1 MAIVL
6 ENIKRLLEE
15 RANAWETTGKPLA
28 DIAATRDFTAEE
40 NETFERASSAFDGYS
55 SRIKALELDA
65 EQERAVANFAEQL
78 RSEPDVRAAFETELR
93 SIFVTRE
100 KPHADIVFSGKD
112 MKRALSAG
120 SAGAGG
126 NTVAPQFLSELI
138 TPLRNFASVLAAGA
152 RIITTESGSEITVP
166 RTSSFGA
173 AAAQTEGSQLTG
185 TDPAFDQV
193 TFGAYKFGD
202 YRGVSRELFEDSAVD
217 IESLIIEWI
226 AENIGLLLGQ
236 KIAVGSGSGETAGLF
251 TAATVGKT
259 GATGVT
265 GAFTFDDIIDTM
277 YSVSAPYRVKGS
289 FIMSDLAIAGARK
302 LKDVQGQYLWS
313 PSTQVGQPDLIL
325 GKPLYTDAF
334 LAAPALGAKPF
345 GFGDVSRYWV
355 RFVNSIRVER
365 SDQALFG
372 TDQIAYRGVLR
383 ADGGLT
389 DASAFK
395 VFRGG
400 AS

>member
-1 MAIVL
+1 MAIVM
-6 ENIKRLLEE
+6 ENIKRLLDE
-15 RANAWETTGKPLA
+15 RANAWETEGKPLA
-28 DIAATRDFTAEE
+28 DIAATRDFTGEE
-40 NETFERASSAFDGYS
+40 KEKFERASVSFDSYS
-55 SRIKALELDA
+55 QRIKALELDA
-65 EQERAVANFAEQL
+65 EQERAVQQFAEQL
-78 RSEPDVRAAFETELR
+78 RSEPDVRRAFETELR
-93 SIFVTRE
+93 SIFITRE
-100 KPHADIVFSGKD
+100 KPGYDFTFDGKD

-120 SAGAGG
+120 GATAGG
-126 NTVAPQFLSELI
+126 NTVAPQFLAELI
-138 TPLRNFASVLAAGA
+138 QPLRNFASVLAAGA
-152 RIITTESGSEITVP
+152 RIITTETGSEITVP

-173 AAAQTEGSQLTG
+173 AALQTENTQLTG

-202 YRGVSRELFEDSAVD
+202 FRGVSRELFEDSAVD

-259 GATGVT
+259 GATGVS

-302 LKDVQGQYLWS
+302 LKDSYGQYLWS

-334 LAAPALGAKPF
+334 LASPALGAKPF